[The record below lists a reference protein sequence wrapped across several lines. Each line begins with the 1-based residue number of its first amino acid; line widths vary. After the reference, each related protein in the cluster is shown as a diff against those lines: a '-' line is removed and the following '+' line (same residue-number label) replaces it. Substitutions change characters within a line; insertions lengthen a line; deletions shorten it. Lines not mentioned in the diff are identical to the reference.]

1 MTSDVHPLGADSFFD
16 AHERATIEAA
26 MGRIIP
32 TDESPGALEAG
43 TIDFLERY
51 LSGTDYIYATPD
63 GSGFQVLEGRAR
75 ETWQY
80 RVDRLRSKYRAGV
93 IELCR
98 LSRAAHGSDFAEL
111 NQSEQDEVLRE
122 IEASGF
128 DPGQEVPEAAQTS
141 ERSTPTKELQ
151 VTNADIDLAFL
162 PMLVAHTRQGFYCDP
177 IYGGNRDRVGWDF
190 IGFPGPASLADVHE
204 GRYTTIDWFAENLDH
219 PLEAAE

>member
-1 MTSDVHPLGADSFFD
+1 MTSDVQPARADAFFD
-16 AHERATIEAA
+16 VHERATVEAA

-51 LSGTDYIYATPD
+51 LSGIDYIYASAD

-75 ETWQY
+75 QTWQY
-80 RVDRLRSKYRAGV
+80 RVDRLRAKYRAGV
-93 IELCR
+93 IELDR
-98 LSRAAHGSDFAEL
+98 LSRAADSRDFVEL
-111 NQSEQDEVLRE
+111 EESAQDDVLRQ
-122 IEASGF
+122 IEAAGF
-128 DPGQEVPEAAQTS
+128 DPGQEIPEAAQTS
-141 ERSTPTKELQ
+141 ERSNPTKELQ

-177 IYGGNRDRVGWDF
+177 IYGGNRNRVGWDF
-190 IGFPGPASLADVHE
+190 IGFPGPESLADVHE